1 MEMKAF
7 ASVVNDAA
15 ELNTI
20 PDKRIKSLF
29 IGNTK
34 KRGSFL
40 VCINIRKLKE
50 RKKKKPRP
58 DVSLW
63 NTLFHFYCK

>member
-29 IGNTK
+29 IVDIIKNG
-34 KRGSFL
+34 RFL
-40 VCINIRKLKE
+40 VCLNIRKLKG
-50 RKKKKPRP
+50 KKKKKSKP
-58 DVSLW
+58 DISLW
-63 NTLFHFYCK
+63 NTMFHFYCK

>member
-7 ASVVNDAA
+7 ASAIYDAA

-20 PDKRIKSLF
+20 PDKRTKSLF
-29 IGNTK
+29 IVDTVKNG
-34 KRGSFL
+34 RFL

-50 RKKKKPRP
+50 KKKKNTKA
-58 DVSLW
+58 DMSLW
-63 NTLFHFYCK
+63 NAVHHFYCK